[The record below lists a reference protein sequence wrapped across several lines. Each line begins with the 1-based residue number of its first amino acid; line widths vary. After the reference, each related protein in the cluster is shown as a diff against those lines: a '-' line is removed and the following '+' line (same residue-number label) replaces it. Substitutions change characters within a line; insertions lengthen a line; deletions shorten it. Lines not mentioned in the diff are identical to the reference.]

1 MSSAHHDGETGRLNR
16 WYRYETYDTLRI
28 GSLGWLRRIRRI
40 PPNPVLAL
48 AIVALMFGLQLLT
61 HRLIHALTIPR
72 GSELL
77 DVLSTT
83 VIPGVLVALIIVPL
97 VVRLSRRAR
106 NAEKAISSTRDGY
119 WVINADAR
127 FVDVNQGYCQML
139 GYSREALMAMTI
151 ADLEEVATL
160 PQIQAQIRRII
171 AKGYEQ
177 FETRH
182 RHSDGR
188 WVELEITVT
197 SVDNRYL
204 VAFLRDVSVRKAA
217 DLALREATRI
227 AESANRAKSEF
238 LANMS
243 HEIRTPM
250 NGVMGMAEIALDLA
264 VEPRQRE
271 YLNTVLASAQSLMV
285 ILNEIL
291 DFSKIEAGQVTL
303 ERTAFDLRALLESQM
318 AAIEGQVLGKGLSL
332 EGRFPAELPPLL
344 LGDPGRIRQVVSN
357 LCDNAIKFTHNGGL
371 VLGLQIEGNASRGY
385 LAEISVAD
393 TGIGIALEK
402 QTLIFDAFSQAD
414 TSTTRKFGG
423 TGLGLTICRRLV
435 NLMGGRL
442 WLESSPSQGSTFRF
456 TVQLASVTPDSP
468 MLSRTA
474 AQQTTR
480 VQRSLRILLVEDH
493 PVNQLV
499 AATLLRKRNHQVVVA
514 ENGQQAVELFPTAD
528 WDIVLMDMQMPVM
541 DGIDATVRI
550 RASETAGQRVPI
562 IAITANAL
570 ASDRDIAMAAGMD
583 GHLPKP
589 FNGAQLDQVLEQHCG

>member
-1 MSSAHHDGETGRLNR
+1 M
-16 WYRYETYDTLRI
+16 
-28 GSLGWLRRIRRI
+28 LGWRTWIRR
-40 PPNPVLAL
+40 NAANLVLAL
-48 AIVALMFGLQLLT
+48 GVVALVFGLQLLM
-61 HRLIHALTIPR
+61 HRLIPALATNT

-77 DVLSTT
+77 DALATT
-83 VIPGVLVALIIVPL
+83 AMTGALVALIIVPL
-97 VVRLSRRAR
+97 VVRLSRRAQ

-119 WVINADAR
+119 WVINTDAR
-127 FVDVNQGYCQML
+127 FVDVNPGYCQML

-151 ADLEEVATL
+151 ADLEEAATL

-171 AKGYEQ
+171 AKGHEQ

-182 RHSDGR
+182 RHRDGR

-204 VAFLRDVSVRKAA
+204 VAFLRDVSVRKAIE
-217 DLALREATRI
+217 LALREATRI

-271 YLNTVLASAQSLMV
+271 YLNTALASAQSLMV

-291 DFSKIEAGQVTL
+291 DFSKIEAGQVTI

-318 AAIEGQVLGKGLSL
+318 AAIQGRVLGKGLSL

-357 LCDNAIKFTHNGGL
+357 LCDNAIKFTHKGGL
-371 VLGLQIEGNASRGY
+371 VLGLQIEGNASQGC

-393 TGIGIALEK
+393 TGIGIAMEK
-402 QTLIFDAFSQAD
+402 QALIFDAFSQAD
-414 TSTTRKFGG
+414 TSTTRNFGG

-435 NLMGGRL
+435 TLMGGRL

-456 TVQLASVTPDSP
+456 TMQLASVTPDSP
-468 MLSRTA
+468 ALSRTTT
-474 AQQTTR
+474 QQTTG

-493 PVNQLV
+493 PVNQLM

-514 ENGQQAVELFPTAD
+514 ENGQQAVDLFPTEP

-541 DGIDATVRI
+541 DGMDATVRI
-550 RASETAGQRVPI
+550 RAGETAGQRVPI
-562 IAITANAL
+562 IAVTASAL
-570 ASDRDIAMAAGMD
+570 ASDRDICMAAGMD

-589 FNGAQLDQVLEQHCG
+589 FNGAQLDQVLEQYCG